1 MRRSSPEASRG
12 RSRQRRCEWC
22 IIGVVRSAAFLLALA
37 LMTGCKRGS
46 AATDR
51 ASERRAGAGSDGAS
65 ASGGEIVTFQSGGL
79 KLHGVVYKPNRPG
92 PFPTILWNHG
102 SYDDP
107 MVAFDELGPTFVAHG
122 WAFFG
127 PFRRGQ
133 GLSASAGP
141 YIQDEIDRAGKNGGL
156 RAKAEAMVRLLAG
169 DHLDDQLAAYGWLK
183 EQPFVL
189 PNRIAVGGNSFGGI
203 ETVLA
208 SERVPYCAAAD
219 GAGAAQSW
227 ALAPELRDLMVRAAR
242 GSQVPTFFFQAEND
256 FDLAPSRTLSSVMR
270 EAGKIAAVKIYPP
283 FGASK
288 AEGHNF
294 AWHGSSVWGNDLL
307 EFLERHCDK

>member
-1 MRRSSPEASRG
+1 VSR
-12 RSRQRRCEWC
+12 C
-22 IIGVVRSAAFLLALA
+22 IIDVVRFAALLLALA
-37 LMTGCKRGS
+37 LLTGCKRGS
-46 AATDR
+46 AATRTDR
-51 ASERRAGAGSDGAS
+51 TSERQTVAESDGARTG
-65 ASGGEIVTFQSGGL
+65 GGEIVTFRSGGL
-79 KLHGVVYKPNRPG
+79 TLHGVVYKPDRPG
-92 PFPTILWNHG
+92 PFPVILWNHG
-102 SYDDP
+102 SYGDP

-141 YIQDEIDRAGKNGGL
+141 YVMDEIERAGKNGGL
-156 RAKAEAMVRLLAG
+156 RAKAEAMIRLLAG

-219 GAGAAQSW
+219 GAGGAQSW
-227 ALAPELRDLMVRAAR
+227 ALAPELRDLLVRAAR
-242 GSQVPTFFFQAEND
+242 GSRVPTFFFQAEND
-256 FDLAPSRTLSSVMR
+256 FDLAPSRTLASVMR
-270 EAGKIAAVKIYPP
+270 DAGQIADIKIYPP
-283 FGASK
+283 FGASQG
-288 AEGHNF
+288 EGHNF
-294 AWHGSSVWGNDLL
+294 AWHGSSVWADDVL
-307 EFLERHCDK
+307 EFLERHCEKE